1 MTVPSEKCSN
11 LKTLPLA
18 CIYMSAHI
26 SYQLNFKGPLASGVE
41 RRQVPRGRLGL
52 HQVDAREQQGG
63 RAAQSG
69 EVRTRL

>member
-1 MTVPSEKCSN
+1 MAGLRN
-11 LKTLPLA
+11 LAFA

-41 RRQVPRGRLGL
+41 RRQVSRGRLRLGL